1 MHCALVGGTY
11 DFGVIP
17 SLNWIF
23 EFGTALGLRF
33 GLGIGGL
40 DLGLIIRFNSILL
53 TIFNT
58 L

>member
-17 SLNWIF
+17 SLNWII

-40 DLGLIIRFNSILL
+40 DLGLGLDNSIQ
-53 TIFNT
+53 FNFT
-58 L
+58 DDI